1 MRVCIGLFFVPLLA
15 EAFQMTPHLE
25 KLSATSL
32 HATTT
37 SVAPE
42 DTIADTRVL
51 LDSISAAYPQAQE
64 WSDMFGLGPSE
75 AAFYALFSGIRNSVP
90 LGLRGRPFVLQESD
104 IQKAMNVDSNVFSKW
119 FDMND
124 LEKAVNDDFLDADR
138 GSTDN
143 RKGWQVASVSTPRGN
158 SFEDAKMLFSEVQAA
173 LERGTVIFNSAG
185 AHICKLAGANLAT
198 VDATSLPCAIN
209 IYITAPNQR
218 TSAPPHTDKQDV
230 IVVQTCGR
238 KHWRVYSP
246 PDPSLKP
253 SADMFARG
261 KHTDHLPLY
270 ALESDLGCKLLL
282 ETTLEPGDVLFIPAA
297 FPHTTSTADQNEET
311 SIHLTFGLDTHVWD
325 LDYLSLRRFAL
336 RRAGVVDTALG
347 QTKDEDNRYVGAA
360 NELPENVRVDLFDAL
375 PIGLLDDTD
384 EGEALL
390 QETAARVEEISREVD
405 FETASQVDSQVWK
418 DTAARVRQEGMELLE
433 IHRDMFVAAIE
444 EGRVREAEDVIRT
457 AAHLD
462 GPKKMTPERM
472 ERLSC
477 FRVKK
482 YFDKIN
488 DSMKAMLDWSKAGVA
503 LPSNSEGGGA
513 LPEDWAF
520 THAVNVGDTVEA
532 DLGGAFFSSHGHS
545 SARRQI

>member
-1 MRVCIGLFFVPLLA
+1 
-15 EAFQMTPHLE
+15 
-25 KLSATSL
+25 
-32 HATTT
+32 
-37 SVAPE
+37 
-42 DTIADTRVL
+42 
-51 LDSISAAYPQAQE
+51 
-64 WSDMFGLGPSE
+64 
-75 AAFYALFSGIRNSVP
+75 
-90 LGLRGRPFVLQESD
+90 
-104 IQKAMNVDSNVFSKW
+104 
-119 FDMND
+119 
-124 LEKAVNDDFLDADR
+124 
-138 GSTDN
+138 
-143 RKGWQVASVSTPRGN
+143 
-158 SFEDAKMLFSEVQAA
+158 
-173 LERGTVIFNSAG
+173 
-185 AHICKLAGANLAT
+185 
-198 VDATSLPCAIN
+198 
-209 IYITAPNQR
+209 
-218 TSAPPHTDKQDV
+218 
-230 IVVQTCGR
+230 
-238 KHWRVYSP
+238 
-246 PDPSLKP
+246 
-253 SADMFARG
+253 
-261 KHTDHLPLY
+261 
-270 ALESDLGCKLLL
+270 LGCKLLL

-532 DLGGAFFSSHGHS
+532 DLGGAFFPATVTRVQGDKYDVQFFDGDQESGLERS
-545 SARRQI
+545 QIKLTTPPVQEDEVDTSNMTPKQLKRWKKQQEKKNKKKQ